1 MNELLNDLPFLPRRM
16 KTETVEKLVV
26 NYASK
31 KERVIHLRNLKQ
43 GLNHRLFL
51 KKAVI
56 ESLSSIKKLA

>member
-1 MNELLNDLPFLPRRM
+1 M